1 MTTGSKKMMANVSR
15 STKKMMMCVKTS
27 NATELV
33 KLQEA
38 AIQPPALL
46 FVNANRD
53 LKVNR
58 ANQCPNHAAVHV
70 KTVPVRMTSV
80 SVSLG
85 STATIATHVELDSR
99 ATAVTPA
106 PTDSSERTAT
116 CLVTAQP
123 TPRGPLQIL
132 PTDLASFSLLMSECL
147 KEPSS
152 VLPYLMDNS

>member
-15 STKKMMMCVKTS
+15 STKKMMCAKTS
-27 NATELV
+27 SATELV

-38 AIQPPALL
+38 AIQSPALP
-46 FVNANRD
+46 FVNANLD

-58 ANQCPNHAAVHV
+58 ANRCPNHAAVHV